1 MINQTKVHDSFL
13 PFFSSDPNKAKVLSN
28 GLLGLNNRRPI
39 EPKDGLNRVKARAGH
54 RLTSGPE
61 PNPILVGAAQIHSK
75 DLLLFSMFKNKNM
88 KYFKTPSYLYFK
100 NLLCKFSIH
109 IFFK

>member
-61 PNPILVGAAQIHSK
+61 PNPILVGAAQIRSK
-75 DLLLFSMFKNKNM
+75 DLLLFSIFKNKNM

-100 NLLCKFSIH
+100 NLLFKFSIH
-109 IFFK
+109 IYFK